1 MKLAVVGYGRMGHAV
16 EEAAIQRGHEI
27 VARVDGEA
35 TLREALAAD
44 PPLAGAEVAI
54 EFTTPLAAPVVI
66 QMLARAGIPVVSGT
80 TGWSTRR
87 EGVEAA
93 VREAAPLGAALLHAP
108 NFSVGVQLFFRL
120 ARSVGRLLESVESL
134 DVHVLEV
141 HHRHKLD
148 HPSGTAR
155 HLADILVEEVTR
167 KERWEEG
174 LGEGPADPAV
184 LQVASLRSGENAGTH
199 VIGIEG
205 PDERMELRHEARGR
219 SGFARGAVQ
228 AAEWLRG
235 RRGVHP
241 PAAWLA
247 DIFGQG
253 ERDG

>member
-16 EEAAIQRGHEI
+16 EEAALQRGHEV
-27 VARVDGEA
+27 VARVDGEEA
-35 TLREALAAD
+35 LREALAAD
-44 PPLAGAEVAI
+44 PPLGGARVAI
-54 EFTTPLAAPVVI
+54 EFTTPLAAPTAI
-66 QMLARAGIPVVSGT
+66 RMLARSGIPVVSGT
-80 TGWSTRR
+80 TGWGARR
-87 EGVEAA
+87 EGVEAT
-93 VREAAPLGAALLHAP
+93 VREEASRGAALLHAP

-120 ARSVGRLLESVESL
+120 ARAAGRLLESVESL

-155 HLADILVEEVTR
+155 HLAEILVEEISR

-174 LGEGPADPAV
+174 LGEGMVDPAV
-184 LQVASLRSGENAGTH
+184 LQVASVRSGENAGTH

-228 AAEWLRG
+228 AAEWLHG
-235 RRGVHP
+235 RSGVHT
-241 PAAWLA
+241 PADWLA
-247 DIFGQG
+247 DIFG
-253 ERDG
+253 

>member
-1 MKLAVVGYGRMGHAV
+1 MKLAVVGYGRMGQSV
-16 EEAAIQRGHEI
+16 EEAAVQRGHSV
-27 VARVDGEA
+27 VARVDGEGA
-35 TLREALAAD
+35 LRDALAAD
-44 PPLAGAEVAI
+44 PPLGGAEVAI
-54 EFTTPLAAPVVI
+54 EFTTPLAAPGTI
-66 QMLARAGIPVVSGT
+66 GALARAGIPVVSGT
-80 TGWSTRR
+80 TGWSSRR
-87 EGVEAA
+87 EGVES
-93 VREAAPLGAALLHAP
+93 VVQEEAHRGAALLHAP

-120 ARSVGRLLESVESL
+120 AQAAGRLLESVETL

-155 HLADILVEEVTR
+155 HLAEILVEELTR
-167 KERWEEG
+167 KEGWAEG
-174 LGEGPADPAV
+174 LGEGPVDPAI

-228 AAEWLRG
+228 AAEWLYG
-235 RRGVHP
+235 RRGVHT

-247 DIFGQG
+247 DIFGEG
-253 ERDG
+253 GIG